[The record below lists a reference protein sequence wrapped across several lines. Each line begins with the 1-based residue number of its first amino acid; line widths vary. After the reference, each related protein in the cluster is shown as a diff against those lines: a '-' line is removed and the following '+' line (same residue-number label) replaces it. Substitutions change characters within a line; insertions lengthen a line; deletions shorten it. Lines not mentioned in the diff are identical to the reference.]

1 MEKLSANSKLGQRYV
16 EAYKASTWHT
26 LKDAYVKP
34 SAAKQAAF
42 ERCQQKCEAEN
53 GDRLRVISANHQFFA
68 VAFEV
73 KNSFGATGLRVITK
87 YHDYLITKYHDYLI
101 YSGSTL

>member
-1 MEKLSANSKLGQRYV
+1 MKKISAKSKLGQHFV
-16 EAYKASTWHT
+16 EAYNRSTWRT

-42 ERCQQKCEAEN
+42 ERCQQVCEAEN
-53 GDRLRVISANHQFFA
+53 GRRLRVTSAGIQHFT

-73 KNSFGATGLRVITK
+73 ITASGAIGPRVIT
-87 YHDYLITKYHDYLI
+87 ICQDYLI
-101 YSGSTL
+101 YFGDKL